1 MILRY
6 YSKVAPLYMNGR
18 NITSDKAISCA
29 QCFVDER
36 TSATT
41 FAGRTTCPSE
51 WTLEYRGYI
60 MSKDFKSRKGDFICV
75 DVDSRTTDDEVLVTS
90 RTDKPNYISDV
101 KLSCGTLPCNKY
113 QNDKLLPCVVCT
125 Y

>member
-1 MILRY
+1 
-6 YSKVAPLYMNGR
+6 MNGR
-18 NITSDKAISCA
+18 NISSDEAISCA

-36 TSATT
+36 TSPTI

-60 MSKDFKSRKGDFICV
+60 MSKDIKSRKGDLICV
-75 DVDSRTTDDEVLVTS
+75 DIDSRPSELEVLVS
-90 RTDKPNYISDV
+90 ARTDKPNYLSDV

-113 QNDKLLPCVVCT
+113 ENNKLLPCVVCT

>member
-1 MILRY
+1 
-6 YSKVAPLYMNGR
+6 MNGR
-18 NITSDKAISCA
+18 NISSDEAISCA
-29 QCFVDER
+29 KCFVDER
-36 TSATT
+36 TSPTV

-60 MSKDFKSRKGDFICV
+60 MSKDIKSRKGDLICV
-75 DVDSRTTDDEVLVTS
+75 DTDSRPSKLEVLVS
-90 RTDKPNYISDV
+90 AKTDKPNYVSDV

-113 QNDKLLPCVVCT
+113 ENDKLLPCVVCT

>member
-1 MILRY
+1 M
-6 YSKVAPLYMNGR
+6 SPLYINGR
-18 NITSDKAISCA
+18 NITNEKAVSCA

-36 TSATT
+36 TSPNT
-41 FAGRTTCPSE
+41 FAGRTTCPPE

-60 MSKDFKSRKGDFICV
+60 MSKDIRSRKGDLICV
-75 DVDSRTTDDEVLVTS
+75 DVDSSPSDLDVLVLAK
-90 RTDKPNYISDV
+90 TDKQDFISDV

-113 QNDKLLPCVVCT
+113 EKDKLLPCVVCT